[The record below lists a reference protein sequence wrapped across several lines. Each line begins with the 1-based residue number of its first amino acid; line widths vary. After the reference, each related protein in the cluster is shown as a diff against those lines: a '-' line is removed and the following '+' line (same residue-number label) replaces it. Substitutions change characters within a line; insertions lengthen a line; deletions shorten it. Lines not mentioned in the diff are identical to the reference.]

1 MHRLNAFRWSGRPHM
16 NRQGNGFHTASF
28 ICILKRLIPSH
39 KLSFFGNLN
48 FHIMSIVRINNHKK
62 EIFKLDQNIHIYS
75 KINIFPHNILRNAI
89 FIKNVPT
96 WGNPSAFWNLHH
108 AISKR
113 KGHDDFDKK
122 ARLLLSLRGSLKA
135 YRTWAA

>member
-1 MHRLNAFRWSGRPHM
+1 MHRLNALGGPRRPQM
-16 NRQGNGFHTASF
+16 NRQGDGFHKASF
-28 ICILKRLIPSH
+28 IRILKRLIPSH

-48 FHIMSIVRINNHKK
+48 FHIMSIVRINNQKK
-62 EIFKLDQNIHIYS
+62 KFSNWIKNIHIYI
-75 KINIFPHNILRNAI
+75 KIYISPHNIFRNAI
-89 FIKNVPT
+89 FIKNVLT